1 MLMVDLPTIARG
13 QHPELYAKYQKGL
26 EFFGKDYIISR
37 LRQLEN
43 KKDKTKKIVVDLK
56 RKTLVDQKLM
66 IKVLREIIA
75 RN

>member
-1 MLMVDLPTIARG
+1 MVELPILERG
-13 QHPELYAKYQKGL
+13 QFPELYAKYQKGL

-43 KKDKTKKIVVDLK
+43 KRDKSKKIVVDLK
-56 RKTLVDQKLM
+56 RKTLVDQQIL

-75 RN
+75 KN

>member
-1 MLMVDLPTIARG
+1 MAELPTIERK
-13 QHPELYAKYQKGL
+13 QFPELYAKYQKGL

-43 KKDKTKKIVVDLK
+43 KRDKTKKIVVDLK
-56 RKTLVDQKLM
+56 RKTLVDQQLM
-66 IKVLREIIA
+66 IKVLRDIIA